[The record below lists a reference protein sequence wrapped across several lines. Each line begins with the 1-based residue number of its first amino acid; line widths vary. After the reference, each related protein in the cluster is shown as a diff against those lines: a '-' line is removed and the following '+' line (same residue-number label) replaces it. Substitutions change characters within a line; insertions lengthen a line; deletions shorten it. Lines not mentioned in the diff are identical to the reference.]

1 MLSAYEKAVP
11 QVLAFLVLLFSLQL
25 LKLSKNNNETFDD
38 GHVGKWNDT
47 SIYHFR
53 IENRAVGEK
62 IILVF
67 HSSSYFAV

>member
-38 GHVGKWNDT
+38 GHVGK
-47 SIYHFR
+47 
-53 IENRAVGEK
+53 
-62 IILVF
+62 
-67 HSSSYFAV
+67 